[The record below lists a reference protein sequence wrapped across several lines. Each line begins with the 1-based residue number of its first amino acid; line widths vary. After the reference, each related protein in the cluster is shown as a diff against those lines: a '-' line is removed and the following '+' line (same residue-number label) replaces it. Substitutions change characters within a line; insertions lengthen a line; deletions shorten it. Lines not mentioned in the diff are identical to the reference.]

1 VTISTLTGSTTA
13 SLTATYGS
21 SATTGNNV
29 HSLSIGETT
38 AFTRDDWQ
46 IRLETVLAV
55 DIRALQQCATTP
67 VRVTSD
73 SAVKAVGVAD
83 NRRFVYAGSSDL
95 LDLTPPSEALL
106 SLIGAVLDQVP

>member
-1 VTISTLTGSTTA
+1 MPAGRTTR
-13 SLTATYGS
+13 SPPS
-21 SATTGNNV
+21 RATTGRF
-29 HSLSIGETT
+29 
-38 AFTRDDWQ
+38 AWR
-46 IRLETVLAV
+46 RLAV
-55 DIRALQQCATTP
+55 DIPALQQCATTP

-106 SLIGAVLDQVP
+106 SLIGVVLDQVP